1 MEEEAPNIM
10 DIYNLNLS
18 SSDAESTASDCDS
31 DNGMSN
37 VIVEA
42 TYNVKSQKQS
52 ETLLKFKSQDDLMGY
67 RPVDPGAAAMA
78 PPDFGRSVNPISTR
92 GTEYVHL
99 ITTGT
104 PGFSDIPTTL

>member
-31 DNGMSN
+31 DNGISN

-52 ETLLKFKSQDDLMGY
+52 ETLLKFKSQDELMGY
-67 RPVDPGAAAMA
+67 IKDMVIQVVE
-78 PPDFGRSVNPISTR
+78 FSSGRYKI
-92 GTEYVHL
+92 GK
-99 ITTGT
+99 I
-104 PGFSDIPTTL
+104 FS

>member
-31 DNGMSN
+31 DNGISN

-52 ETLLKFKSQDDLMGY
+52 ETLKFKSQDDLMGY
-67 RPVDPGAAAMA
+67 RPVDPGAAMA

-92 GTEYVHL
+92 GSRFCPPQYYKPPRIFRLCDGPE
-99 ITTGT
+99 
-104 PGFSDIPTTL
+104 D

>member
-18 SSDAESTASDCDS
+18 SSDAEPTASDCDS

-42 TYNVKSQKQS
+42 IYNVKSQKQS
-52 ETLLKFKSQDDLMGY
+52 ETLIKFKSQDDLMGY
-67 RPVDPGAAAMA
+67 IKETNTPNENSNLSKSMKEETPVKSIPGKFIAYKSCSEC
-78 PPDFGRSVNPISTR
+78 PLQFILT
-92 GTEYVHL
+92 
-99 ITTGT
+99 
-104 PGFSDIPTTL
+104 F